1 MRRLMLILAV
11 LAFAAV
17 DAGPATAQ
25 EAAQELTFTGCL
37 AEAPDDAEVEY
48 VLQGI
53 TGAEM
58 DAEKVHLV
66 AGEGVDLA
74 PHVGH
79 TVEITGTVEHTDAEM
94 EGEGEE
100 KASGGTVVHVTGMS
114 HVSASCS
121 SGSDG

>member
-11 LAFAAV
+11 VAFAAV
-17 DAGPATAQ
+17 DVGPATAQ
-25 EAAQELTFTGCL
+25 EAAQDLTLTGCL
-37 AEAPDDAEVEY
+37 AEAPDDAEAKY

-53 TGAEM
+53 TGAEI

-66 AGEGVDLA
+66 AGEGIDLA

-79 TVEITGTVEHTDAEM
+79 TVEITGAVKADASAM

-100 KASGGTVVHVTGMS
+100 KASPGTVVHVTGMS
-114 HVSASCS
+114 HVSASCAE
-121 SGSDG
+121 SDG